1 MKLLKLKKLI
11 TCLFVGGMS
20 FLFCA
25 CGEKPLVET
34 VQIPDCCW
42 SIGKY
47 EVTQAQYVKVMK
59 KSSFKEC
66 LKECLKEGMLKNLN
80 KKKLTMA
87 KRAEHEAEMNKYL
100 ESEELWEF
108 LEDNFLG
115 DNMPVFDVSWHDAM
129 KFCEKLTK
137 QERDAGRLPAG
148 YKYTLPT
155 FKQWEYACR
164 AGTTTKYC
172 SGNTE
177 EDLSRV
183 AWWGLNSG
191 DKIHPV
197 GTKEPNAWGIYDMH
211 GNVWEWCLDA
221 HPYIPSFYDKCG
233 GSYFNGADSCESSF
247 VCVQE
252 SDSRGSATGFRV
264 VLVPVVNND

>member
-34 VQIPDCCW
+34 VQIPDCGW

-47 EVTQAQYVKVMK
+47 EVTQAQYAKVMK

-66 LKECLKEGMLKNLN
+66 LKEKMLKALN
-80 KKKLTMA
+80 EKELTMA
-87 KRAEHEAEMNKYL
+87 ERAEHEAKMNKGL
-100 ESEELWEF
+100 ESEEVGIF
-108 LEDNFLG
+108 FG
-115 DNMPVFDVSWHDAM
+115 DNIPVIFVSWHDAM
-129 KFCEKLTK
+129 KFCEKLTT

-155 FKQWEYACR
+155 SKQWEYACR

-177 EDLSRV
+177 ADLSRV
-183 AWWGLNSG
+183 AWWELNSG
-191 DKIHPV
+191 DKTHPV

-221 HPYIPSFYDKCG
+221 HPYFLSGRINRG
-233 GSYFNGADSCESSF
+233 GSCVNDADYCESSF
-247 VCVQE
+247 DLFNDPDCC
-252 SDSRGSATGFRV
+252 SPALGFRV